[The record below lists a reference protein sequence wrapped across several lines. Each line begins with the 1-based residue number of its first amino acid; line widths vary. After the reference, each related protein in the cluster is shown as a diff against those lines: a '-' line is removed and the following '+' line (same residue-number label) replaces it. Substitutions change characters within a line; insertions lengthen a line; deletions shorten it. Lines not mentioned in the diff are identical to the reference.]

1 MKTYEENMADKALV
15 VKSLKVLQ
23 KIDGGGITEIK
34 QSVDAIKQQTNLQL
48 KQQEEY
54 WKTLSNDSVI
64 SPIEKQTLKR
74 EMENVRQSYAAIIQQ
89 ATALGYTS
97 SILQD
102 YIRTYEALRDYIYTT
117 LKLFDDMTSE
127 TKLNDRDYFNSLF
140 SNYFFLESFILLA
153 ITKGI
158 LDTVNIRVLNSLLEE
173 GTEGET
179 ALYHGGLYQYTD
191 GKWKSISTGNYKG
204 AKDELPAAEED
215 SFFLASET
223 FIFTDVLM
231 VNGEE
236 LYVNGDQLGIN
247 LLFQKGYIYYVFNG
261 QWKVEA
267 DKTNWR
273 YVAAFADVLNV
284 TGELPQI
291 FQDAISD
298 LQDQIDQQQTEID
311 SKVSHVP
318 VYLGASSAIPSNAQE
333 GDFFTFTG
341 STYGTWYN
349 SMVYKYEN
357 NAWQYLDP
365 DDTGNRN
372 YYMQALTDILACNNA
387 SNGFFATIF
396 ASSFF
401 ANAAS
406 IENLSTKTIY
416 LKSGGNIQSEETAYI
431 ANQQG
436 LKIDADGNIDAN
448 GDTHIGGRCVIDG
461 DTTIE
466 GNAVIRGNVNIE
478 GAMDATNLNIKVTAG
493 DVILRNFGNFVSAP
507 GEDEYN
513 LYSQIIASGTVRV
526 KFNAYRSDN
535 VGHTSDTTGIEIKK
549 ENKYGTTL
557 LFSIKSKSILTT
569 ETTYSFDVNIS
580 EGDYLIFCIIGHG
593 GGLVVVDESVYIN
606 ELTIRTN
613 ASQSIL
619 AYLGEWK
626 SESYSSPAR

>member
-1 MKTYEENMADKALV
+1 MYENNMADQALV
-15 VKSLKVLQ
+15 VGRLKVLQ
-23 KIDGGGITEIK
+23 SIEAGGITEIK
-34 QSVDAIKQQTNLQL
+34 QSVDAIKKQTNIQL

-64 SPIEKQTLKR
+64 SSVEKQTLKR

-89 ATALGYTS
+89 ATSLGYTS

-102 YIRTYEALRDYIYTT
+102 YIRTYETLRDYIYTT

-140 SNYFFLESFILLA
+140 SNYFFLESFVLLA

-191 GKWKSISTGNYKG
+191 GRWKSISTGNYKG

-223 FIFTDVLM
+223 FISTEVLM

-247 LLFQKGYIYYVFNG
+247 MLFQKGFIYYVFNG

-298 LQDQIDQQQTEID
+298 LQNQIDQQQTEID

-318 VYLGASSAIPSNAQE
+318 VYFGASSTIPSNAQE

-387 SNGFFATIF
+387 SSGFFATIF

-448 GDTHIGGRCVIDG
+448 GSTHIGKSCVIDG
-461 DTTIE
+461 NTTIE
-466 GNAVIRGNVNIE
+466 GNALFKGIIEADTGIMHDVQILGDSVFSGDIYSGPLELSSKNPTPKTVTFAAGTTFGDTELARIRLHSGTGLYGTIE
-478 GAMDATNLNIKVTAG
+478 FTSAALSYAEDYRGTFTTLILNNNGSMV
-493 DVILRNFGNFVSAP
+493 F
-507 GEDEYN
+507 
-513 LYSQIIASGTVRV
+513 YSQQENVRGYILDYDLSFTYNISSDAKTFKLTSLPTMEPQEIGVIWNDRGTL
-526 KFNAYRSDN
+526 K
-535 VGHTSDTTGIEIKK
+535 
-549 ENKYGTTL
+549 
-557 LFSIKSKSILTT
+557 IKS
-569 ETTYSFDVNIS
+569 
-580 EGDYLIFCIIGHG
+580 
-593 GGLVVVDESVYIN
+593 
-606 ELTIRTN
+606 
-613 ASQSIL
+613 
-619 AYLGEWK
+619 
-626 SESYSSPAR
+626 

>member
-1 MKTYEENMADKALV
+1 MKTYENNMADQSLV

-102 YIRTYEALRDYIYTT
+102 YMRTYEALRSYIYDT

-127 TKLNDRDYFNSLF
+127 TQLNDRDYFNSLF

-223 FIFTDVLM
+223 FISTEVLM

-247 LLFQKGYIYYVFNG
+247 MLFQKGYIYYVFNG

-291 FQDAISD
+291 FQDAIND

-318 VYLGASSAIPSNAQE
+318 VYLGASSAIPSNPGE

-448 GDTHIGGRCVIDG
+448 GSTHIGKSCVIDG
-461 DTTIE
+461 NTTIE
-466 GNAVIRGNVNIE
+466 GNALFKGIIEAETGIMHDVQILGDSVFSGDIYSGPLELSSKNPTPKTVTFAAGTMFGEAELKRIQLHSGTGLYGTIEFTNVNLVFTETFTSHYTLLDLYNNGRRVFWNEQEHERYYLLDYDLSFTYDISS
-478 GAMDATNLNIKVTAG
+478 DAKTFKLTNL
-493 DVILRNFGNFVSAP
+493 P
-507 GEDEYN
+507 
-513 LYSQIIASGTVRV
+513 IIEPQETGVVWNDRGTL
-526 KFNAYRSDN
+526 K
-535 VGHTSDTTGIEIKK
+535 
-549 ENKYGTTL
+549 
-557 LFSIKSKSILTT
+557 IKS
-569 ETTYSFDVNIS
+569 
-580 EGDYLIFCIIGHG
+580 
-593 GGLVVVDESVYIN
+593 
-606 ELTIRTN
+606 
-613 ASQSIL
+613 
-619 AYLGEWK
+619 
-626 SESYSSPAR
+626 